1 MGADATAWGHCI
13 PGVIPPGD
21 GLVSIWHGTD
31 HPTCAD
37 HLKCKPIIAT
47 LNAAYQIG
55 FTSDSHGG
63 YDYMM
68 LLQVHLRWPRK
79 FMRFL
84 KGAAWLL
91 RRHA

>member
-37 HLKCKPIIAT
+37 HLKSKPIIAT
-47 LNAAYQIG
+47 LDAAYQIG
-55 FTSDSHGG
+55 STSDSHGG

-68 LLQVHLRWPRK
+68 LLQVQLRWPRK

-91 RRHA
+91 R